1 MSDGNSQAK
10 AQLASVIEM
19 VEALA
24 KAEEDKDDD
33 AWDEAERAIHEDALE
48 ITVRSDWQVPG
59 RWAPDEIKPIE
70 YRILL
75 CTGGPAVRIIGELNE
90 HGEPSTADLQY
101 RDSFQPWSTTHT
113 FEEEKQAMLRYAQC
127 FYWGE

>member
-48 ITVRSDWQVPG
+48 ISVRSDWHNPG
-59 RWAPDEIKPIE
+59 IDPNEASAPVE
-70 YRILL
+70 YYILL

-90 HGEPSTADLQY
+90 HGEPFTADLQY
-101 RDSFQPWSTTHT
+101 QDWSTPWSTIPTV
-113 FEEEKQAMLRYAQC
+113 EEEKQAMLRYAQC